1 MKHAYTEEQ
10 LIRFM
15 YKECDIFEKL
25 EIEFA
30 MEDDSTLM
38 NSYQKL
44 LHGIQ
49 SLPGVKFSPSKST
62 INNIL
67 KYSFEAS
74 EAHF

>member
-49 SLPGVKFSPSKST
+49 ALPGVKFGPSKST

-67 KYSFEAS
+67 KYSLEAS